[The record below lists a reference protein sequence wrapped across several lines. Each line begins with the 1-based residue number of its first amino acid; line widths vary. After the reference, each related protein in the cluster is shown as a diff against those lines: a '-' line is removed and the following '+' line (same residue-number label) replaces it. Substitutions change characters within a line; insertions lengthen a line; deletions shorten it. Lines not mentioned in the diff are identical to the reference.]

1 MSTSNISSPLP
12 LVRRMSCRSSMKK
25 MLKLLYLFCLVKGS
39 LIVMGVTKVTGSG
52 TNVALSFAVVSWP
65 RLVDKTSDG
74 TATGRESS
82 LSSAGVDMNLVL
94 MFALS

>member
-1 MSTSNISSPLP
+1 
-12 LVRRMSCRSSMKK
+12 
-25 MLKLLYLFCLVKGS
+25 
-39 LIVMGVTKVTGSG
+39 
-52 TNVALSFAVVSWP
+52 
-65 RLVDKTSDG
+65 LVDKTSDG